1 MADAPEWQTPPAYN
15 YADYQPE
22 PAYPRMESIEQDI
35 PGIMSASD
43 TESQIKLV
51 KNNFE
56 SLRKKLDQKEDYI
69 LESLKNKVSLSD
81 PESENLVRQRE
92 SLFKTKQNLE
102 ESMKDPGLSSI
113 LADSHAKVTAQLD
126 RIDKQVNIRKY
137 LTWNISECEN
147 SIENVCSVCE
157 TQDILSVHR
166 GKKEVRWEKVQPGS
180 ERTQVSKPV
189 GLAVEP
195 QTDRIYIADAGNER
209 IQVFNSDGEHISH
222 IPVDYSS
229 YIIFICFIGKF
240 LFSVENKGKEL
251 WILKMDPNTGKN
263 LCKVISFQLKDFYT
277 IHHRSPMF
285 LLDLKRN
292 DKSILTFCVYQ
303 NNHKII
309 TQCYTIDNLKLV
321 YNNKPIELRSP
332 HIKDFT
338 TALDVKI
345 VGSSYSLT
353 QFYVLYKITTASV
366 QIFNWNGEVVK
377 AIIQLTLGTGISS
390 FLIDDENNIIISN
403 VEKINHTNPEVG
415 IQNLYTNY
423 VFSNDGSRQHKW
435 VYKSEIRGGILQ
447 SFLKPFNKKSAPVSS
462 GAKTHDVTQNAFFAM
477 CMNSKQNLLLL
488 YNQEIPYMLRVF

>member
-157 TQDILSVHR
+157 TQDILGVHR

-189 GLAVEP
+189 GFAVEP
-195 QTDRIYIADAGNER
+195 QTDRIYIADAGNKR
-209 IQVFNSDGEHISH
+209 IQVFNSDGEHISQ
-222 IPVDYSS
+222 IPVEYSS

-240 LFSVENKGKEL
+240 LFTVGKYYNRVVNLLITIVIYHELINQHIVEC
-251 WILKMDPNTGKN
+251 P
-263 LCKVISFQLKDFYT
+263 FT
-277 IHHRSPMF
+277 IHGSF
-285 LLDLKRN
+285 KLL
-292 DKSILTFCVYQ
+292 
-303 NNHKII
+303 
-309 TQCYTIDNLKLV
+309 
-321 YNNKPIELRSP
+321 
-332 HIKDFT
+332 
-338 TALDVKI
+338 ALCMTYLI
-345 VGSSYSLT
+345 
-353 QFYVLYKITTASV
+353 YV
-366 QIFNWNGEVVK
+366 
-377 AIIQLTLGTGISS
+377 
-390 FLIDDENNIIISN
+390 
-403 VEKINHTNPEVG
+403 
-415 IQNLYTNY
+415 
-423 VFSNDGSRQHKW
+423 
-435 VYKSEIRGGILQ
+435 
-447 SFLKPFNKKSAPVSS
+447 
-462 GAKTHDVTQNAFFAM
+462 
-477 CMNSKQNLLLL
+477 
-488 YNQEIPYMLRVF
+488 